1 MGQFQVSY
9 KDYTFLFEEKFAASA
24 DIQRLSFKDSH
35 ILSVNRSISAEVVN
49 INTQNKTVTLRL
61 NERLLHFTI
70 NAPLDLTISQLG
82 FSNKKKGHDE
92 DIKAPMPG
100 IVTKIYV
107 SPGDQIVK
115 GDKLMALEAMKME
128 NILKASA
135 DGTVDE
141 IFISPGNKV
150 DKNQILLKLK

>member
-1 MGQFQVSY
+1 MGQYQVIY
-9 KDYTFLFEEKFAASA
+9 KDNTFLFEENSSESV
-24 DIQRLSFKDSH
+24 DIQRLSFKDYN
-35 ILSVNRSISAEVVN
+35 ILKGNRSINAQVISIN
-49 INTQNKTVTLRL
+49 ILEKTVVLRL

-70 NAPLDLTISQLG
+70 NDPLDLRISQLG
-82 FSNKKKGHDE
+82 FTNKKKGHDQ

-107 SPGDQIVK
+107 SPGDQIHM

-141 IFISPGNKV
+141 ILITPGNKV